1 MEQLQD
7 HQNSKQDKEAA
18 KPGKQNCWEYK
29 KCGRE
34 PGGLKNDELGICPS
48 ATNILADGLNKGK
61 NGGRICWA
69 IAGTFTN
76 GEKQCT
82 FARTIPFCTV
92 CDFYI
97 SVQKEE
103 DYS

>member
-1 MEQLQD
+1 MEQLRY
-7 HQNSKQDKEAA
+7 HQPNSKNDKRAETI
-18 KPGKQNCWEYK
+18 KPNCWEYK

-34 PGGLKNDELGICPS
+34 PGGVKTDELGICPS
-48 ATNILADGLNKGK
+48 ATNILADGLNEGK

-69 IAGTFTN
+69 IAGTFSN

-82 FARTIPFCTV
+82 FAKTIPFCTV

-97 SVQKEE
+97 TVQKQ
-103 DYS
+103 DDNS

>member
-1 MEQLQD
+1 MEQLTC
-7 HQNSKQDKEAA
+7 HQKSSEDDKGTEMM
-18 KPGKQNCWEYK
+18 KPNCWEYK

-34 PGGLKNDELGICPS
+34 PGGLKTDELGICPS
-48 ATNILADGLNKGK
+48 ATNVLADGLNKGK

-69 IAGTFTN
+69 IAGTFSN

-82 FARTIPFCTV
+82 FAKTIPFCTV

-97 SVQKEE
+97 TVQKEE